1 VSGDPTPPPGTGRL
15 SRPNAAPTR
24 SVRSVVQGSRP
35 RSWFADEVAIDFPAV
50 EPVIDRM
57 RDAFLALDETRQ
69 GFSTEIALSAV
80 DAVTG
85 TIVPLELPIRRT
97 CQPCGGRGE
106 TWTECCHACGG
117 SGEALFTHSVQ
128 LSIPPGVTNG
138 ASIRVHVSPP
148 HAPSTCIDV
157 RVRVV

>member
-1 VSGDPTPPPGTGRL
+1 MSEPTPPRGTGRL
-15 SRPNAAPTR
+15 SRPDDGPTA
-24 SVRSVVQGSRP
+24 SVRRIVDGARP

-50 EPVIDRM
+50 DGVIDRM
-57 RDAFLALDETRQ
+57 RDAFLAPDETTR
-69 GFSTEIALSAV
+69 GFSTEISLTAV

-85 TIVPLELPIRRT
+85 TVVPLELPVRRT

-106 TWTECCHACGG
+106 TWAESCGACGG

-128 LSIPPGVTNG
+128 VAVPAGVANG

-148 HAPSTCIDV
+148 HALPTCIDV